1 MLWRKW
7 RKICWRCEIVSH
19 SEELIYAS
27 EGEGCLSI
35 NRPVEGIVPRYA
47 RITMKGK
54 DIDGNEVK
62 YRVREE
68 LAIAF
73 QHEYDHLNGILFV
86 DYIDPKDPYKNAE
99 NMREI

>member
-1 MLWRKW
+1 MRSSFSTLPYNLLLQNFWYKNFNNT
-7 RKICWRCEIVSH
+7 E
-19 SEELIYAS
+19 YAA
-27 EGEGCLSI
+27 CLSK
-35 NRPVEGIVPRYA
+35 G
-47 RITMKGK
+47 GK